1 MSKSTPLSQ
10 LRNRKNS
17 PPQPQ
22 VEEFQNPQQ
31 EENENELVNEILKE
45 IDQEEQQ
52 VPPEPMQEYQ
62 DNYQHMPPQYSQP
75 QPQPQYI
82 PPEAPEEPETKS
94 LLDQLKN
101 HLMVGLIVLV
111 MSHPKITSLIGMI
124 LPKRDL
130 IQNNIVYIVLLVKGL
145 IGALVSFAIEN
156 FM

>member
-10 LRNRKNS
+10 LRKRK
-17 PPQPQ
+17 PQ

-52 VPPEPMQEYQ
+52 VAPEPMQEYQ
-62 DNYQHMPPQYSQP
+62 DNYQHMPPQYAQP

-82 PPEAPEEPETKS
+82 PQEAPEEPEPKS
-94 LLDQLKN
+94 LFDQLKT
-101 HLMVGLIVLV
+101 HLIVGLIVLV
-111 MSHPKITSLIGMI
+111 MSHPKITSLIGML

>member
-10 LRNRKNS
+10 LRNRK
-17 PPQPQ
+17 PQ

-52 VPPEPMQEYQ
+52 LPPEPMPEYQ
-62 DNYQHMPPQYSQP
+62 DNYQPMPPQYAQPQP

-82 PPEAPEEPETKS
+82 PQEAPEEPESKS
-94 LLDQLKN
+94 LFDQLKT
-101 HLMVGLIVLV
+101 HLIVGLIVLV
-111 MSHPKITSLIGMI
+111 MSHPKITSLIGML

>member
-17 PPQPQ
+17 PQ

-52 VPPEPMQEYQ
+52 LPPEPVQEYQ
-62 DNYQHMPPQYSQP
+62 DNYQPMPPQYPP
-75 QPQPQYI
+75 QQQQPQYVQQ
-82 PPEAPEEPETKS
+82 EAPEEPETKS
-94 LLDQLKN
+94 LFEQLKT
-101 HLMVGLIVLV
+101 HFIVGLIVLV
-111 MSHPKITSLIGMI
+111 MSHPKITSLIGML

-130 IQNNIVYIVLLVKGL
+130 IQNNLVYIVLLVKGL